1 MYYGFIWVIQESIE
15 STRIEMTP
23 EEAVILYK
31 KIPAFKSEHGRMP
44 DIISGDFN
52 EKRMAESLIYLN
64 KLRQERANAN
74 A

>member
-1 MYYGFIWVIQESIE
+1 
-15 STRIEMTP
+15 MTP

-31 KIPAFKSEHGRMP
+31 KIPAFKSENGRMP
-44 DIISGDFN
+44 DINSRDFN